1 MLILIIES
9 ICLPR
14 LKKMYNRY
22 IPAMISSLW
31 GHLMLVVM
39 NQQEIH
45 PLLPFQY
52 KNEAGELSLRCEVNR
67 RAGFIDEE
75 YNTYHT
81 KELSSK

>member
-1 MLILIIES
+1 
-9 ICLPR
+9 
-14 LKKMYNRY
+14 
-22 IPAMISSLW
+22 
-31 GHLMLVVM
+31 M

-81 KELSSK
+81 KQLSSK

>member
-1 MLILIIES
+1 
-9 ICLPR
+9 
-14 LKKMYNRY
+14 MYNRY
-22 IPAMISSLW
+22 IPAMISS
-31 GHLMLVVM
+31 HLMIVVL

-52 KNEAGELSLRCEVNR
+52 KNEAGVLSLRCEVNR

-81 KELSSK
+81 KELYSK